1 MKNILG
7 LKGTVGLLAI
17 LLLGGCATGPQ
28 MSISEKNMAYE
39 DYIKSNELVSLK
51 KIRSFRYQGWQSLTN
66 DYLIIS
72 TSQRNKYLIKIKGYC
87 PDLSFSQ
94 AILINQSMSSIL
106 TTNFDSISM
115 LRTPQLKCYIKT
127 IHQVSK
133 EQLKEIMAIGKSQKS
148 ADESA

>member
-1 MKNILG
+1 MKKPSQSIFMEHIK
-7 LKGTVGLLAI
+7 KGNLI
-17 LLLGGCATGPQ
+17 
-28 MSISEKNMAYE
+28 E
-39 DYIKSNELVSLK
+39 YIQLNA
-51 KIRSFRYQGWQSLTN
+51 
-66 DYLIIS
+66 
-72 TSQRNKYLIKIKGYC
+72 LIKIKGYC

-133 EQLKEIMAIGKSQKS
+133 EQLKEIMAIGKPQKS